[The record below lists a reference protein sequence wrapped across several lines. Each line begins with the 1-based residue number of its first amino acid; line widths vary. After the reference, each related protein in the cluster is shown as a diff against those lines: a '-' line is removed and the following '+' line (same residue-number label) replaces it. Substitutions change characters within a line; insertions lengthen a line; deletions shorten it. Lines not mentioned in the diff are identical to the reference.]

1 VGYQGINMELGRR
14 NFLKT
19 AAGAV
24 GLALLQ
30 LTGFGGNAHAASSKS
45 DVAMLVNVTKCTG
58 CWECYKACKN
68 HNSLEGTVRFDP
80 EDPPELSSNCW
91 ITLFALKRG
100 RAWRFRK
107 HACMHCTDA
116 SCEQVCPTG
125 AISHQGVA
133 VVIDQEWCVGCGYC
147 VQACPFGVPH
157 IDEHTGTARKCTFCI
172 DRISNGQ
179 EPACAE
185 VCPTNAIQFGKR
197 TDLIA
202 TAITQVRALR
212 NDSYPDAS
220 LYGEYELGGLLVIYV
235 LDDRP
240 SVYGLPGAPQL
251 VTSNAAFKWLSGFI
265 TFGVAAVLPLWLLFR
280 RKKQI
285 ETGHQTTI
293 EEVKK

>member
-1 VGYQGINMELGRR
+1 MELGRR

-45 DVAMLVNVTKCTG
+45 DVAMLVNVTKCIG
-58 CWECYKACKN
+58 CWECYKACKD

-197 TDLIA
+197 TDLIE
-202 TAITQVRALR
+202 TAITQVSALR

-285 ETGHQTTI
+285 ETGHRTTI